1 MGAFVAGILIGES
14 PILTRHIDE
23 QLRGLIAALFM
34 PVFFGLS
41 GLRADLTV
49 LRHGD
54 LALLTVAIILIAS
67 IGKFLG
73 AFLGGKLGGLSRAE
87 SLALG
92 CGMNARGSTEVI
104 VATIGL
110 SMGVLN
116 QNLFTPIVTM
126 AVVTTMAM
134 PPMLRW
140 ALKRL
145 PLRKKER
152 LRLEREALDAK
163 GFVTNLER
171 LLLAADDSANGKLAA
186 RLVGAIAGS
195 GGKPTTI
202 LDLSEGGRD
211 KKAGKRDAER
221 KNPRPSRTRILPTR
235 NPLPKNRMAEV
246 RNSTSKR
253 PPRLRRRSKRI
264 RTRRSPAASRS
275 PPGSRNRAIPKRS
288 PAKRA
293 RAMTFW
299 SSASPRLAIPMAD
312 SARTSPASPTNSM
325 VRSPSWIRIATPIVR
340 RDRLGRILIPVNGT
354 EVSRRA
360 VEVGLALARATG
372 AKVTALYVTRAS
384 ANAGDGKAGPRRRP
398 PGAMNRPSSRISAP
412 WPSVMKSTYA

>member
-1 MGAFVAGILIGES
+1 MAIWRCS
-14 PILTRHIDE
+14 R
-23 QLRGLIAALFM
+23 
-34 PVFFGLS
+34 S
-41 GLRADLTV
+41 
-49 LRHGD
+49 
-54 LALLTVAIILIAS
+54 AIILIAS

-126 AVVTTMAM
+126 AVVTTTAM

-211 KKAGKRDAER
+211 KKAGKRDSQAGKTR
-221 KNPRPSRTRILPTR
+221 GQVRTRVLPTR
-235 NPLPKNRMAEV
+235 KPAAEESNGGRA
-246 RNSTSKR
+246 RNSRSRQAAEAATTLEAHPDEEKPGRVEVTTRQQQSNDPEAVASEARKGYDLLVIGVAKARDPNGGFSKDVSRIADGFDGPLAVVDSHRHKDR
-253 PPRLRRRSKRI
+253 PSGRLSRNSDPGERHRGISPWRGSRACFGAGYRRECDGALCHAREHE
-264 RTRRSPAASRS
+264 RRGGKGRAASA
-275 PPGSRNRAIPKRS
+275 GH
-288 PAKRA
+288 PAQ
-293 RAMTFW
+293 
-299 SSASPRLAIPMAD
+299 
-312 SARTSPASPTNSM
+312 
-325 VRSPSWIRIATPIVR
+325 
-340 RDRLGRILIPVNGT
+340 
-354 EVSRRA
+354 
-360 VEVGLALARATG
+360 
-372 AKVTALYVTRAS
+372 
-384 ANAGDGKAGPRRRP
+384 
-398 PGAMNRPSSRISAP
+398 
-412 WPSVMKSTYA
+412 